1 MGSLKITAASGHER
15 GREESRQDRA
25 EGSRGRVSKLCALR
39 ESLR

>member
-1 MGSLKITAASGHER
+1 MGSLKRAAASGHGC
-15 GREESRQDRA
+15 GREGSRQDRA